1 MENRRYKAVENKKR
15 NRLSIRV
22 KHTDLPEVFD
32 DGSAEAS
39 SALDSAGF
47 EDNAAQI
54 EHATAEVLHSRAFR
68 QNLGKYK

>member
-22 KHTDLPEVFD
+22 KHTDLLEVFD
-32 DGSAEAS
+32 DESAEAS

-47 EDNAAQI
+47 EDNATPI

-68 QNLGKYK
+68 KNLGKYK